1 MNSANA
7 DRVTLTPNRRLARAL
22 RDRFAQRQRAAGHEV
37 WETPRIL
44 PWETFLRE
52 LWEQGRAQRCVRG
65 EPPRLLSGLA
75 AATLWE
81 QLIEGSG
88 ELETLLPAA
97 RVVPEVMAAWG
108 ELHAHAGDRQA
119 LLRRPPT
126 PAVASFAR
134 WAESYAQRCRHARWL
149 DPAELPAALL
159 ADAEAL
165 TDALPRELELVGF
178 DRRTPQ
184 QERLL
189 GAFARAGCTLHEAGV
204 PEPKQAPRVYAYAD
218 AQAELRAAAAWAAQQ
233 VRASDQT
240 CIALV
245 FPDLAARRAEIQRAF
260 TAALAPAR
268 LLRPWDEAAPAF
280 EVSLGEALAEHPLIA
295 PALGLLGLAE
305 REAPLGDVIT
315 VLRSPFLAGD
325 AENSLALA
333 ALERSLLDDAVT
345 SLTPTALR
353 QACLRHEKLASSA
366 ALLSRWRTLLD
377 EAPRRQT
384 ASAWRRQWE
393 AELALWDWPA
403 GRPLSSVNYQA
414 REAWGELLDEWLG
427 VEGVMGQVT
436 RGVALES
443 LRRAAGERPFQP
455 EGGGARVLLLGALE
469 AAGLDCDAL
478 WVSGLTA
485 RFWPRE
491 ARPNP
496 YLPLAWQKVAG
507 LPEAL
512 PEAAM
517 AQAQTLLRGYLAR
530 AKALVFSRPRCEGE
544 EVLVPSPL
552 LSFFGVAEETAA
564 APETDGVIEAVA
576 MASRSESLP
585 EDAGLPLMSG
595 GHAGAY
601 ALTAQ
606 AACPFQAYGRFRLTA
621 ESWPEPQIGL
631 SAVDRGKLVHW
642 ALEHLWSALHDLATL
657 AALDAGE
664 HRRRI
669 ALAAEF
675 ALGKL
680 GDRRWARLPQFVRVA
695 EQERLVRLLA
705 AELQVEA
712 QRPPFALLA
721 PEGEARYELAG
732 LSLHLRP
739 DRIDQLADGRC
750 LVIDYKTGRA
760 PKPAEWTEDPPR
772 DAQLP
777 LYALA
782 QAGKGVAG
790 ILVLRLADGACNP
803 AGLVADASIWPDL
816 KGIAEAGQRPP
827 LADWPALL
835 EFWRT
840 SLSGLAADYLAG
852 RAEIK
857 PREPEVCR
865 YCPLPALC
873 RIGEI
878 TAITEAE
885 ASEGEADA

>member
-22 RDRFAQRQRAAGHEV
+22 RERFAQRQRAAGFEV

-52 LWEQGRAQRCVRG
+52 LWEQGRARRCARG

-81 QLIEGSG
+81 QVIEGSG
-88 ELETLLPAA
+88 ELDTLLPAA
-97 RVVPEVMAAWG
+97 RVVHEVMAAWG
-108 ELHAHAGDRQA
+108 ELHAHAGDRHA
-119 LLRRPPT
+119 VLGRPLT

-134 WAESYAQRCRHARWL
+134 WAESYAQRCRQGRWL
-149 DPAELPAALL
+149 DPAGLPAALL

-165 TDALPRELELVGF
+165 TAALPRELELVGF

-184 QERLL
+184 QELML
-189 GAFARAGCTLHEAGV
+189 AAFARAGCALHEAEV
-204 PEPKQAPRVYAYAD
+204 PKPNRPPRVYACAD
-218 AQAELRAAAAWAAQQ
+218 APAELRAAAAWAAQQ
-233 VRASDQT
+233 VRDPDQK

-245 FPDLAARRAEIQRAF
+245 FPDLAARRAEILRAF

-268 LLRPWDEAAPAF
+268 LLRPWEEAAPAF

-305 REAPLGDVIT
+305 QEAPLADVFA
-315 VLRSPFLAGD
+315 VLRSPFLTGD
-325 AENSLALA
+325 TANSLALA
-333 ALERSLLDDAVT
+333 TLERTLLDDAVT

-353 QACLRHEKLASSA
+353 QACLRRENLAASA

-427 VEGVMGQVT
+427 VEPVLGQVS
-436 RGVALES
+436 RAVALAS
-443 LRRAAGERPFQP
+443 LRRAAGERLFQP

-496 YLPLAWQKVAG
+496 YLPLAWQKTAG
-507 LPEAL
+507 LPGVL

-517 AQAQTLLRGYLAR
+517 AEAHTLLGGYLAR
-530 AKALVFSRPRCEGE
+530 AKELVLSRPRSEGE
-544 EVLVPSPL
+544 EALVPSPL
-552 LSFFGVAEETAA
+552 LRVFGVAEEAAA
-564 APETDGVIEAVA
+564 APQTDGVIEAVA

-601 ALTAQ
+601 ALSAQ
-606 AACPFQAYGRFRLTA
+606 AACPFQAYGRFRLAA

-642 ALEHLWSALHDLATL
+642 ALEHLWSKLRDQATL
-657 AALDAGE
+657 AALDAEE
-664 HRRRI
+664 HQRRI

-695 EQERLVRLLA
+695 ERERLVRLLN
-705 AELQVEA
+705 AELQIEA

-760 PKPAEWTEDPPR
+760 PKPAEWTEHPPR

-782 QAGKGVAG
+782 QADKGVAG

-803 AGLVADASIWPDL
+803 AGLVADSSIWPGF
-816 KGIAEAGQRPP
+816 KGIAESGQGQP
-827 LADWPALL
+827 LTDWPALL

-840 SLSGLAADYLAG
+840 ALSGLAADYLAG
-852 RAEIK
+852 RAELK

-865 YCPLPALC
+865 RCPLPALC

-878 TAITEAE
+878 GAITEAE
-885 ASEGEADA
+885 TSEGEADA

>member
-1 MNSANA
+1 MNATDA

-22 RDRFAQRQRAAGHEV
+22 RERFAEQQRVAGREV

-52 LWEQGRAQRCVRG
+52 LWEQGRARRCAHG

-75 AATLWE
+75 AAALWE
-81 QLIEGSG
+81 QVIESSG
-88 ELETLLPAA
+88 ELEALLPAA

-108 ELHAHAGDRQA
+108 ELHAHAGDRQTVLA
-119 LLRRPPT
+119 RPPT

-134 WAESYAQRCRHARWL
+134 WAESYAQRCRQGRWL
-149 DPAELPAALL
+149 DPAGLPAALL
-159 ADAEAL
+159 ADGEAL
-165 TDALPRELELVGF
+165 AAALPRELELVGF
-178 DRRTPQ
+178 DRQTRPQ
-184 QERLL
+184 ELL
-189 GAFARAGCTLHEAGV
+189 LAAFARAGCTLHEAEV
-204 PEPKQAPRVYAYAD
+204 PKSAHPPRVHAYAD

-233 VRASDQT
+233 VRDPDKK

-245 FPDLAARRAEIQRAF
+245 FPDLAARRAEILRAF

-280 EVSLGEALAEHPLIA
+280 EISLGEALTEHPLIA
-295 PALGLLGLAE
+295 PALGLLGLAG
-305 REAPLGDVIT
+305 REAALAEVIT
-315 VLRSPFLAGD
+315 VLRSPFLGGEA
-325 AENSLALA
+325 ASPLALA
-333 ALERSLLDDAVT
+333 TLERTLLDDAVA

-353 QACLRHEKLASSA
+353 QACLRRDDLAPSA
-366 ALLSRWRTLLD
+366 AVLSRWQTLLD
-377 EAPRRQT
+377 DAPRRQS
-384 ASAWRRQWE
+384 ASAWRHQWE
-393 AELALWDWPA
+393 AELALWGWPA

-427 VEGVMGQVT
+427 VEPVLGQVS
-436 RGVALES
+436 RAVALAS
-443 LRRAAGERPFQP
+443 LRRAAGERLFQP

-491 ARPNP
+491 ARPSP
-496 YLPLAWQKVAG
+496 YLPLAWQKAAG

-517 AQAQTLLRGYLAR
+517 AQAQTLLSGYLAR
-530 AKALVFSRPRCEGE
+530 AKELVLSRPRTEGE
-544 EVLVPSPL
+544 ETLVPSPL
-552 LSFFGVAEETAA
+552 LRALGGAEETGF
-564 APETDGVIEAVA
+564 APQTDSVIEAVA
-576 MASRSESLP
+576 MASRGESLP
-585 EDAGLPLMSG
+585 EDAGLPMMSG

-601 ALTAQ
+601 ALSAQ
-606 AACPFQAYGRFRLTA
+606 AACPFQAYGRFRLA
-621 ESWPEPQIGL
+621 ADSWPEPQIGL

-642 ALEHLWSALHDLATL
+642 ALEHLWSALRDQATL

-664 HRRRI
+664 HQRRI
-669 ALAAEF
+669 ALAVEF

-680 GDRRWARLPQFVRVA
+680 GERRWARLPPFVRAA
-695 EQERLVRLLA
+695 ERQRLVQLLA

-712 QRPPFALLA
+712 GRPPFELLA
-721 PEGEARYELAG
+721 REGEARYELAG

-739 DRIDQLADGRC
+739 DRIDRLADGRC

-782 QAGKGVAG
+782 QADKGVAG
-790 ILVLRLADGACNP
+790 VMVLGVADGACN
-803 AGLVADASIWPDL
+803 ATGLVADSSVWPEL
-816 KGIAEAGQRPP
+816 KGIAELGQRQP
-827 LADWPALL
+827 LTDWPALL

-852 RAEIK
+852 RAELK
-857 PREPEVCR
+857 PREAGVCR
-865 YCPLPALC
+865 SCPLPALC

-878 TAITEAE
+878 GAIADADEP
-885 ASEGEADA
+885 EGEADA